1 VGLSA
6 AAADL
11 SRAAP
16 AVRQPARSRTVR
28 YGIAL
33 ATMALGVAG
42 AEALEALTGPEFYA
56 PLIGAAAL
64 GVWFGGI
71 GPALVAVAGGWG
83 YELNASVDLD
93 RGLGESETRWLAGL
107 AVALAVVWVTS
118 AMRIATARSAQRAAE
133 ATRAGR
139 EVERLQALASQLSA
153 AATPAEV
160 ARALVERGTE
170 ALGAHG
176 GELALVVGDEL
187 ELVDAEPGET
197 GVSPPRRRLQ
207 LAARTVLAEA
217 ARSGEACWAG
227 SRAELGERFPDERE
241 HSAAVA
247 GAIAVPVLQAGEVV
261 GAVSFA
267 FGDDAIVDEEKVA
280 LARVAADLG
289 GQALERAQL
298 FEDERS
304 LREGLDRALRV
315 APRAG
320 GGSPEEVA
328 AGICR
333 EARRTF
339 GADVA
344 LMLSILDEERF
355 AVDWREPPS
364 ALATPGLRLPIQDLP
379 DLGPAIERGTVMW
392 VPDLLESLQGEAL
405 EIART
410 LGTVSALRIPIA
422 LGGRGDRVLVLQW
435 ETRVADPPPTALA
448 LARRFADQAGLALEE
463 AERRA
468 AEELAGQRADEARR
482 LLETTTALA
491 AAASTR
497 DVVDIVLDHGGLA
510 VGADAGVVALRERD
524 ELVVVGTAGVEADE
538 VIHRLP
544 LAESLP
550 LADAVRRNELVVVE
564 SADDLRRR
572 YPLGRAWAPLSH
584 PASISVPLAS
594 RGAAI
599 GGLSFGFDR
608 PRRVDE
614 AQRQLVSAIARQAS
628 AAFERAR
635 LHESE
640 HSARS
645 RVERSA
651 ARLAQLHALGI
662 ALGRARTEGE
672 VAEAVGRQ
680 ITGVLG
686 ARSAA
691 LYVAEDGSGTLRSV
705 GRLGPPFPAA
715 DDEVAGHGDA
725 PVAVAARTGEP
736 VWSDGEVDARTG
748 PGSWGV
754 VPMIV
759 EARTIGVLAVG
770 VDDASVLDDDARRF
784 VETVAR
790 YAGQPL
796 ERVRLL
802 EGERLARRSAEQ
814 ASRRTGRL
822 QAASE
827 ALAAAVSVSEVAAT
841 VLEQARLALG
851 SDAGLLYL
859 RARAGDHAA
868 LVASAG
874 LAPEQANALSR
885 LDLSGSSP
893 VAELIES
900 GMRLVELRPAGQVA
914 RAHPAFAALLP
925 PSFRHGIVCVPIYLG
940 SVTGGAVLL
949 APAGPSLDG
958 EDSDLL
964 LALGGQTAQALERA
978 RLLET
983 EQASVFRLQRLHAIT
998 AALSRAV
1005 TVEDVGRATL
1015 DEAVAAVGAS
1025 EGAVVLRSG
1034 ADTVE
1039 LVAVLGRADTMGALS
1054 LERPLSEVI
1063 RTGHPCW
1070 ELEGVPQHD
1079 YPLPRRATDRL
1090 GGWAALP
1097 LAGTSGVVGALVLGF
1112 DEGRALDE
1120 DDRAWLLAVAGQCAQ
1135 AIERSRLYDVERT
1148 TRTRIERLQQLT
1160 ARLSTALTPSE
1171 VASAVLSAG
1180 RSALNA
1186 VSAAL
1191 VSEDGGTFEVLG
1203 LEGAPP
1209 EMMDVLLGAGA
1220 DETGPLGEAMRSQR
1234 SVYVEDGDALS
1245 DRYPHAAPLLARLG
1259 DGGWAIAPL
1268 LVEGRAVAALYF
1280 GWSQPQA
1287 FPSERRLF
1295 IETLARQCALALDRA
1310 RKHQSERQI
1319 AETLQRSM
1327 LPDRLPDVPGVELA
1341 ARYVPGTAGMEVGGD
1356 WFDAMLL
1363 ENGRL
1368 GLAVGDVVGKGVK
1381 AASTMG
1387 QLRNA
1392 LRAFALD
1399 QLRPDTTVGRLNALV
1414 DTYADV
1420 PFATLVYLTLD
1431 PGRRVC
1437 RYTTAGHLPPL
1448 VLRPDGTVE
1457 RLEGGRSL
1465 PLGVDANVEFAQST
1479 AELEPGAAILLYT
1492 DGLVERPG
1500 ESLEDGL
1507 QRLEASL
1514 RGTEVTALG
1523 PGALADRVLTALLAG
1538 SDPRD
1543 DVALLVVK
1551 LAAASEDR
1559 PTRGAPGGSAGD
1571 GSGDG
1576 LPEEPASERSIVD
1589 EQRDRIE
1596 KPSEDPK
1603 PPDPND
1609 QPEPPKPPGGG
1620 SVRPG
1625 GSPADTPGVES
1636 PLKD

>member
-1 VGLSA
+1 VGQSA
-6 AAADL
+6 ITTDL
-11 SRAAP
+11 STGGARVARP
-16 AVRQPARSRTVR
+16 AARSRAVR
-28 YGIAL
+28 YGIA
-33 ATMALGVAG
+33 AAAMALGVAC
-42 AEALEALTGPEFYA
+42 AEALEAVTDPEFYA
-56 PLIGAAAL
+56 PLIGAAAVS
-64 GVWFGGI
+64 VWFGGLA
-71 GPALVAVAGGWG
+71 PALVAVAGGWG
-83 YELNASVDLD
+83 YELIASVDFD
-93 RGLGESETRWLAGL
+93 RGLAESETRWLVGL

-118 AMRIATARSAQRAAE
+118 AMRIATARSARRAAE
-133 ATRAGR
+133 ATRVER
-139 EVERLQALASQLSA
+139 ELERLQALASQLAA
-153 AATPAEV
+153 AATPVDV
-160 ARALVERGTE
+160 AQALVERGTD
-170 ALGAHG
+170 ALGADG
-176 GELALVVGDEL
+176 GALALVVGDEL
-187 ELVDAEPGET
+187 ELVDPEPREA
-197 GVSPPRRRLQ
+197 GVSPGSGRLS
-207 LAARTVLAEA
+207 LSARTVLAEA
-217 ARSGEACWAG
+217 ARSGDACWAG
-227 SRAELGERFPDERE
+227 TPGELAERFPEERA
-241 HSAAVA
+241 HSAAVG
-247 GAIAVPVLQAGEVV
+247 GAIAVPVIQAGEVV

-267 FGDDAIVDEEKVA
+267 FGEGAIVDEETVA

-298 FEDERS
+298 FEDERR

-328 AGICR
+328 AGVCR

-339 GADVA
+339 GSDVA
-344 LMLSILDEERF
+344 LMLSILDDRRF
-355 AVDWREPPS
+355 VVDWREPPS
-364 ALATPGLRLPIQDLP
+364 VLAAPGLRLQIQNLP
-379 DLGPAIERGTVMW
+379 DLGRAIEDGTVMW

-422 LGGRGDRVLVLQW
+422 LGERVERVLVLQW
-435 ETRVADPPPTALA
+435 VTRVADPTPTTLA

-482 LLETTTALA
+482 LLETSTALA
-491 AAASTR
+491 AAASIR
-497 DVVDIVLDHGGLA
+497 DVVGVVLDHGGLA
-510 VGADAGVVALRERD
+510 VGADAGVVALRDRD
-524 ELVVVGTAGVEADE
+524 ELVVVGTAGVEPNE
-538 VIHRLP
+538 VIQRFS
-544 LAESLP
+544 LADSLP

-572 YPLGRAWAPLSH
+572 YPLGRARAPLSQ
-584 PASISVPLAS
+584 PASISVPLAA

-608 PRRVDE
+608 PRRVEE

-628 AAFERAR
+628 AASERAR

-640 HSARS
+640 HAARA

-662 ALGRARTEGE
+662 ALGRARTESE

-686 ARSAA
+686 ARSVD
-691 LYVAEDGSGTLRSV
+691 LYVADDGSEALRSV
-705 GRLGPPFPAA
+705 GRLGPPLPTG
-715 DDEVAGHGDA
+715 DEWVAGNGDA

-736 VWSDGEVDARTG
+736 VWSDDEVGPSARS
-748 PGSWGV
+748 GSWGV

-759 EARTIGVLAVG
+759 EARTVGALAVG
-770 VDDASVLDDDARRF
+770 VDDAALLDDDARRF

-802 EGERLARRSAEQ
+802 EEERLARRSAER

-827 ALAAAVSVSEVAAT
+827 SLAAAVSVSEVAAT
-841 VLEQARLALG
+841 AVEQARLAVG

-859 RARAGDHAA
+859 RAQPGDYAA
-868 LVASAG
+868 LMASAG
-874 LAPEQANALSR
+874 LVPEQTNALAR
-885 LDLSGSSP
+885 LDLSQASP
-893 VAELIES
+893 VSELIAS
-900 GMRLVELRPAGQVA
+900 GGRLVEFRPADQLA
-914 RAHPAFAALLP
+914 LAYPAFAAVLP
-925 PSFRHGIVCVPIYLG
+925 SPFRQGIVCVPIYLG

-949 APAGPSLDG
+949 APAGPLDG

-983 EQASVFRLQRLHAIT
+983 EQASTFRLQRLQAIT
-998 AALSRAV
+998 AALSGAV

-1015 DEAVAAVGAS
+1015 REAAAAVGAT
-1025 EGAVVLRSG
+1025 EGAVVLRST

-1039 LVAVLGRADTMGALS
+1039 RVAVLGSGGTTRAQS
-1054 LERPLSEVI
+1054 LEPSLAAVI
-1063 RTGHPCW
+1063 RTGAPRW
-1070 ELEGVPQHD
+1070 ELQGAPHHD
-1079 YPLPRRATDRL
+1079 DPLARGATGRL
-1090 GGWAALP
+1090 GGGWAALP
-1097 LAGTSGVVGALVLGF
+1097 LAGTNGVVGALVLGF
-1112 DEGRALDE
+1112 DEGRALDA

-1160 ARLSTALTPSE
+1160 ARFSTALTPSE

-1180 RSALNA
+1180 RSALDA
-1186 VSAAL
+1186 DTAAL
-1191 VSEDGGTFEVLG
+1191 VAAGGEAAKLLG
-1203 LEGAPP
+1203 SEGAPP
-1209 EMMDVLLGAGA
+1209 ETMNVLLGGAGT
-1220 DETGPLGEAMRSQR
+1220 DETGPVGEAVRSQR
-1234 SVYVEDGDALS
+1234 PVYVEDGDAMS
-1245 DRYPHAAPLLARLG
+1245 KRYPDAAHLLEPLG
-1259 DGGWAIAPL
+1259 DGAWAIAPL
-1268 LVEGRAVAALYF
+1268 LVEDRAVAALCF
-1280 GWSQPQA
+1280 GWSRRQA

-1295 IETLARQCALALDRA
+1295 VETLARQCALALDRA

-1327 LPDRLPDVPGVELA
+1327 LPDRLPDVPGVQLA
-1341 ARYVPGTAGMEVGGD
+1341 ARYVPGTAGMEIGGD
-1356 WFDAMLL
+1356 WFDAMPL

-1368 GLAVGDVVGKGVK
+1368 GLTVGDVVGKGVR

-1399 QLRPDTTVGRLNALV
+1399 QLRPDTTVGRLNAFV

-1431 PGRRVC
+1431 PIRRVC

-1448 VLRPDGTVE
+1448 VLRPDGAVE

-1465 PLGVDANVEFAQST
+1465 PLGVDSDVEFAQST
-1479 AELEPGAAILLYT
+1479 AELEPGAAVILYT

-1507 QRLEASL
+1507 RRLEASL
-1514 RGTEVTALG
+1514 RGPEATALG
-1523 PGALADRVLTALLAG
+1523 PGPLADRMLSALLAG

-1551 LAAASEDR
+1551 LTAASGE
-1559 PTRGAPGGSAGD
+1559 RGAAGGSAGRV
-1571 GSGDG
+1571 SGDG
-1576 LPEEPASERSIVD
+1576 PPEGTASEGSVVD
-1589 EQRDRIE
+1589 EERDRIE
-1596 KPSEDPK
+1596 KPTEDPK

-1609 QPEPPKPPGGG
+1609 QPDPPKPPGGG

-1625 GSPADTPGVES
+1625 GSPGDTPGVES

>member
-1 VGLSA
+1 VGQPA
-6 AAADL
+6 IAADL
-11 SRAAP
+11 SEGAP
-16 AVRQPARSRTVR
+16 VARPATRSRAVR
-28 YGIAL
+28 YGIA
-33 ATMALGVAG
+33 AAAMALGVAG
-42 AEALEALTGPEFYA
+42 AEALEAVTGPEFYA
-56 PLIGAAAL
+56 PLIGAAAV
-64 GVWFGGI
+64 GVWFGGLA
-71 GPALVAVAGGWG
+71 PALVAVAGGWA
-83 YELNASVDLD
+83 YELLASVDFD
-93 RGLGESETRWLAGL
+93 RGLGESETRWLVGL

-118 AMRIATARSAQRAAE
+118 AMRIATARSARRAAE

-139 EVERLQALASQLSA
+139 ELERLQALASQLAA
-153 AATPAEV
+153 AATPVEV

-170 ALGAHG
+170 ALGAIG

-187 ELVDAEPGET
+187 ELVNPDPREG
-197 GVSPPRRRLQ
+197 GVPPPTRRLQ

-217 ARSGEACWAG
+217 ARSRDARWAR
-227 SRAELGERFPDERE
+227 SPDELKDRYPEERE

-247 GAIAVPVLQAGEVV
+247 GAIAVPVEQAGEVV

-267 FGDDAIVDEEKVA
+267 FGEDAIVDEEKVA

-320 GGSPEEVA
+320 GGSPAEVA

-333 EARRTF
+333 DARRTF
-339 GADVA
+339 GSDVA
-344 LMLSILDEERF
+344 LMLSILDDERF
-355 AVDWREPPS
+355 VVDWREPPS
-364 ALATPGLRLPIQDLP
+364 ALAAPGLRLPIENLP
-379 DLGPAIERGTVMW
+379 DLAPAIQRGTVMW

-435 ETRVADPPPTALA
+435 ETRVADPTPTALA

-468 AEELAGQRADEARR
+468 AEELAGQRAAEARR

-497 DVVDIVLDHGGLA
+497 DVVDVVLDHGGLA
-510 VGADAGVVALRERD
+510 VEADAGVVALRDRD
-524 ELVVVGTAGVEADE
+524 ELVVVGTAGVELDE
-538 VIHRLP
+538 VVDRLP
-544 LAESLP
+544 LAESVP

-572 YPLGRAWAPLSH
+572 YPLGRARAPLSH

-662 ALGRARTEGE
+662 ALGRARTESE

-680 ITGVLG
+680 IIEVLA

-691 LYVAEDGSGTLRSV
+691 LYVADERSGTLRSV
-705 GRLGPPFPAA
+705 GRLGPPFPVG
-715 DDEVAGHGDA
+715 DERVAWNGDT
-725 PVAVAARTGEP
+725 PVAVAARAGEP
-736 VWSDGEVDARTG
+736 VWSDDAVDGRTQSD
-748 PGSWGV
+748 SWGV

-759 EARTIGVLAVG
+759 EEQTVGALAVG
-770 VDDASVLDDDARRF
+770 VDDASLLDDDARRF

-802 EGERLARRSAEQ
+802 EGERLARRSAEE

-827 ALAAAVSVSEVAAT
+827 SLAAAVSVSEVAAT
-841 VLEQARLALG
+841 AVEQVRLAVG

-859 RARAGDHAA
+859 RAQSGSHAA

-874 LAPEQANALSR
+874 LESEQMNALSR
-885 LDLSGSSP
+885 LDLSLGSP

-900 GMRLVELRPAGQVA
+900 GSRLVELRPADHLA
-914 RAHPAFAALLP
+914 LAHPAFAALLP
-925 PSFRHGIVCVPIYLG
+925 PSFRHGVVCVPIYLG

-983 EQASVFRLQRLHAIT
+983 EQASAFRLQRLQAIT
-998 AALSRAV
+998 AALSGAA

-1015 DEAVAAVGAS
+1015 QEAAGAVGAS
-1025 EGAVVLRSG
+1025 EGAVVLQSAADSVEVVAALG
-1034 ADTVE
+1034 SADTT
-1039 LVAVLGRADTMGALS
+1039 RALP
-1054 LERPLSEVI
+1054 LERPLTEVI
-1063 RTGHPCW
+1063 RTGLALW
-1070 ELEGVPQHD
+1070 ELEGAPQHD
-1079 YPLPRRATDRL
+1079 YPLPRGAADRL
-1090 GGWAALP
+1090 DGWAALP
-1097 LAGTSGVVGALVLGF
+1097 LAGTSGVVGALLLGF

-1135 AIERSRLYDVERT
+1135 AIERSRLYDVERA
-1148 TRTRIERLQQLT
+1148 TRRRIERLQQLT

-1180 RSALNA
+1180 RSALDA
-1186 VSAAL
+1186 DTAAL
-1191 VSEDGGTFEVLG
+1191 VGAGDATFEVLG
-1203 LEGAPP
+1203 SEGAPP
-1209 EMMDVLLGAGA
+1209 EMMNVLLSAATDESGPAG
-1220 DETGPLGEAMRSQR
+1220 DAMRSER
-1234 SVYVEDGDALS
+1234 PVYVEDGSAMS
-1245 DRYPHAAPLLARLG
+1245 ERYPLAAPLLARLG
-1259 DGGWAIAPL
+1259 DGAWAIAPL
-1268 LVEGRAVAALYF
+1268 LVEDRAVAVLCF
-1280 GWSQPQA
+1280 GWSQRQA

-1310 RKHQSERQI
+1310 RKHQSERQV

-1327 LPDRLPDVPGVELA
+1327 LPDRLPDIPGVQLA

-1356 WFDAMLL
+1356 WFDAMPL

-1368 GLAVGDVVGKGVK
+1368 GLAVGDVVGKGVR

-1414 DTYADV
+1414 DTYTDV

-1431 PGRRVC
+1431 PDRRVC

-1465 PLGVDANVEFAQST
+1465 PLGVDSDVEFAQST
-1479 AELEPGAAILLYT
+1479 AELEPGAAVVLYT

-1507 QRLEASL
+1507 RRLEASL
-1514 RGTEVTALG
+1514 RGTEATALG
-1523 PGALADRVLTALLAG
+1523 PGALADRVLAALLAG

-1551 LAAASEDR
+1551 LAALED
-1559 PTRGAPGGSAGD
+1559 GAAHRARGGSASD

-1576 LPEEPASERSIVD
+1576 LRQEPASEGSVVHE
-1589 EQRDRIE
+1589 EQDRVE
-1596 KPSEDPK
+1596 KPSENPK

-1609 QPEPPKPPGGG
+1609 EPEPPKPPGGG

-1625 GSPADTPGVES
+1625 GSPADTPGVDS